1 MYLYN
6 IMEIKKFWKDI
17 IWDSISN
24 KVSSKKL
31 MAIISFIA
39 ALILIFGNSWFNFK
53 LDYVALGSLLT
64 MSGFNAVLSANEKIK
79 IHK

>member
-1 MYLYN
+1 
-6 IMEIKKFWKDI
+6 MEIKKFWKDI

-39 ALILIFGNSWFNFK
+39 ALILIFGNSWFDFK
-53 LDYVALGSLLT
+53 LDYVALGTLLT
-64 MSGFNAVLSANEKIK
+64 MAGFNAALSVNEKIK